1 MAWHKLIRNA
11 WFSIITD
18 HTSLLV
24 LLTCYK
30 VIEQK
35 CDFYQICLFCIEVEG
50 RNSSL
55 PVLETIT
62 LLYYQ
67 STALLLSVT
76 SRGSVQ

>member
-50 RNSSL
+50 RNSSP
-55 PVLETIT
+55 PVLEIIM

-67 STALLLSVT
+67 FSALLLSVT

>member
-11 WFSIITD
+11 CFSIITD

-35 CDFYQICLFCIEVEG
+35 CDSYQICLFCIEVEG

-67 STALLLSVT
+67 SAALLLSVT